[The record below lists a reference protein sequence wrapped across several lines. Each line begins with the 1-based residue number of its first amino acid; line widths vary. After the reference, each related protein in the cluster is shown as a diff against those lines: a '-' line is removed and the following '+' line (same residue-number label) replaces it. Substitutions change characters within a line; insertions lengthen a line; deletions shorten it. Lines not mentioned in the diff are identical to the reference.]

1 MYLMIWAANLKWG
14 GFFLNLSNL
23 SMDCVELFVKSRCGR
38 VDKVWKFDFQTGNV
52 SDVAFRVG

>member
-1 MYLMIWAANLKWG
+1 MIWAANLKWG